1 MEKHLTELMLLQF
14 YLCKTWKKIPMKF
27 EVKRNRSK
35 TEVEE
40 KNPKLLPI
48 LFSISLQVKG
58 RLEEK
63 GQCRQKIKNDQKR

>member
-1 MEKHLTELMLLQF
+1 
-14 YLCKTWKKIPMKF
+14 MKF

-63 GQCRQKIKNDQKR
+63 RTMQAKDKERSEKIKREI